1 MLNDDG
7 EDVAEELIRSSA
19 SDVDDLIIG
28 RGCALLRY
36 TGRIDAAEAPFV
48 CHDGVA
54 TWSQWRD
61 RSGFAAHY
69 ACLAPLAAARA
80 AAART
85 LMNPL
90 AGAAAYRSGKS

>member
-54 TWSQWRD
+54 GILLIEGHLAVAG
-61 RSGFAAHY
+61 SG
-69 ACLAPLAAARA
+69 LASR
-80 AAART
+80 
-85 LMNPL
+85 
-90 AGAAAYRSGKS
+90 